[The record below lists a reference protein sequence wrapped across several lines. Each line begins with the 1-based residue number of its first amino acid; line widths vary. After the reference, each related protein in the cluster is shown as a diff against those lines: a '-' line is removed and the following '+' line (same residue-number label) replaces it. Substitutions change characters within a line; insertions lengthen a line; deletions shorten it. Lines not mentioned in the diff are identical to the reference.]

1 MRVSAYKAWLW
12 LFSFWTRRE
21 VFGKEKAKRN
31 GDCLLL
37 TPAALTGAV
46 LVLVLRRFAPKFL
59 FFRIKGLRP
68 YRLKIDMILIENL
81 PSLGE
86 GVWGRRYF
94 PNASDGSAATG
105 RTNQ

>member
-12 LFSFWTRRE
+12 LSSFWTRQE

-37 TPAALTGAV
+37 TPAAFTGAV

-59 FFRIKGLRP
+59 FFRIKGGFAP
-68 YRLKIDMILIENL
+68 ID
-81 PSLGE
+81 
-86 GVWGRRYF
+86 
-94 PNASDGSAATG
+94 
-105 RTNQ
+105 